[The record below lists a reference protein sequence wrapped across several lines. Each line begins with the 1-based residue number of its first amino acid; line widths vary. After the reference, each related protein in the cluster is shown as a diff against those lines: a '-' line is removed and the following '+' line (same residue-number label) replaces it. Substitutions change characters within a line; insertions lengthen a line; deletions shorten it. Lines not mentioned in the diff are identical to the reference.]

1 MCAALLTSQVALSTT
16 AYLRSPG
23 MKYATAKDSPQK
35 NQGTNVGTMK
45 QKVTTES
52 L

>member
-1 MCAALLTSQVALSTT
+1 MCAALLTSQVALS
-16 AYLRSPG
+16 ARVYLSSPG

-35 NQGTNVGTMK
+35 NQGTNVGTAK
-45 QKVTTES
+45 QRITTES